1 MYFKFKVCAILKQP
15 KYRSSVY
22 HTMKLIHM
30 NKVIFSTLLLVFT
43 CFGLQAQNQFPSQVW
58 HKGNIFLADGKAVSG
73 LVKYDLENNVVQL
86 QTETVS
92 TFTASNVSNFEIYD
106 ETYGGIRKFYSLPY
120 ALNGDYETPIFF
132 EVLTQGDNIAL
143 LCREYIATDNRGMN
157 NWGPMSM
164 NPFWGQ
170 PTTMGYRLAFNYY
183 FFKNGKLEKYS
194 LKKKDLFAMLPGYEE
209 EINLFMRKNRLEH
222 DKRGDLLR
230 ITAYYNELKN

>member
-1 MYFKFKVCAILKQP
+1 
-15 KYRSSVY
+15 
-22 HTMKLIHM
+22 M
-30 NKVIFSTLLLVFT
+30 NKVIFSILLLVFT
-43 CFGLQAQNQFPSQVW
+43 CFGLQAQNQFPSQIW
-58 HKGNIFLADGKAVSG
+58 HKGNIYLADGQVASG

-86 QTETVS
+86 QTETVA

-164 NPFWGQ
+164 SPFWGQ
-170 PTTMGYRLAFNYY
+170 PSVMGYRLAFNYY
-183 FFKNGKLEKYS
+183 FFKNGRLERYS
-194 LKKKDLFAMLPGYEE
+194 LKKKDLFSMLPGYDD
-209 EINLFMRKNRLEH
+209 EISLFMRKNRLEH